1 MPTWDPEEIE
11 TARQCIFNSQP
22 KTEVD
27 DRLKRWG
34 GVPLYVLQRT
44 DPANQAM
51 LVDALNSCRL
61 SNLVR
66 CMTDLSHASGS
77 THMLLHQRVSA
88 GYTKGPVEFASY
100 WVKEELVARYLQFD
114 HREVQWFLATIGM
127 TPTIEA
133 YEGQLQT
140 LRACNLLWSTPGT
153 KKRLPAYLFP
163 AEQKGRACK
172 MGWDPRRLCYKI
184 LTNFH

>member
-51 LVDALNSCRL
+51 LEDALNSCRL

-77 THMLLHQRVSA
+77 THMLLH
-88 GYTKGPVEFASY
+88 
-100 WVKEELVARYLQFD
+100 
-114 HREVQWFLATIGM
+114 
-127 TPTIEA
+127 
-133 YEGQLQT
+133 
-140 LRACNLLWSTPGT
+140 
-153 KKRLPAYLFP
+153 
-163 AEQKGRACK
+163 
-172 MGWDPRRLCYKI
+172 
-184 LTNFH
+184 